1 MPVTINTCSTEW
13 GWVGI
18 AVSAVGLLGCT
29 LPRPSPEDALSPL
42 LHRWPGAGH
51 GSTPRLTVL
60 QHKLQR
66 YFLGEPVDFRR
77 EVLNSSQATKFELR
91 VWKCV
96 RAIPR
101 GEVRSY
107 GWIARQV
114 GSLRAARAVGRVMA
128 TNPVPIIVPC
138 HRVVGH
144 HGQLTGF
151 GGGLVMKRRLLDM
164 EGCSRAIHLDVGGT
178 RC

>member
-1 MPVTINTCSTEW
+1 MPVLINACSTEW

-18 AVSAVGLLGCT
+18 AVSADGLLATT
-29 LPRPSPEDALSPL
+29 LPRATPDDALSPL
-42 LHRWPGAGH
+42 LRRWPHAVQ
-51 GSTPRLTVL
+51 GSTPRLTDL
-60 QHKLQR
+60 QRKLQS

-77 EVLNSSQATKFELR
+77 EVLDTSHATEFELR
-91 VWKCV
+91 VWSCV

-107 GWIARQV
+107 GWVARQT
-114 GSLRAARAVGRVMA
+114 GSPRAARAVGRVMA

-144 HGQLTGF
+144 NGQLTGF
-151 GGGLVMKRRLLDM
+151 GGGLVMKRRLLDL
-164 EGCSRAIHLDVGGT
+164 EAGSPGEVP
-178 RC
+178 